1 MKILILANSLWNVYN
16 FRYDLVRKLIQEGY
30 DVRAVDIK
38 PLDEWF
44 QLSQKANNFS
54 KDMTLLDNCF
64 EN

>member
-1 MKILILANSLWNVYN
+1 MKILVAGAGGFIGGH
-16 FRYDLVRKLIQEGY
+16 LVNRLIQEGY